1 MKLHIISIK
10 KKIKMLHVEALN
22 KEGNWIE
29 MYFNY
34 HEFCFMMYHFF
45 NKEYMKC
52 PYFLESHIC
61 EWFHKNYKDK
71 IIESDF

>member
-10 KKIKMLHVEALN
+10 KKIKMLHVEVLN

-29 MYFNY
+29 MYYNY

-45 NKEYMKC
+45 NKEYMQC
-52 PYFLESHIC
+52 PYFLERHIC
-61 EWFHKNYKDK
+61 EWFAKNYVDK
-71 IIESDF
+71 TMISDF